1 MTNQKQAAVVV
12 GALAL
17 LFIGG
22 CSGSADA
29 AGDGSF
35 AEISGSP
42 VAMGDEL
49 TQLCE
54 QIVTQALPV
63 DAALVLAES
72 NGYPVVLAED
82 AAASAPA
89 AGEARMVLEVEA
101 DIVVG
106 CTVE

>member
-1 MTNQKQAAVVV
+1 MIKTRTAP
-12 GALAL
+12 ALMGVAAL
-17 LFIGG
+17 LLLAGCGG
-22 CSGSADA
+22 SSDA

-42 VAMGDEL
+42 VTMDDEL
-49 TQLCE
+49 TQLCAE
-54 QIVTQALPV
+54 IVTQALPV